1 MLRWGDAHGPPEAPG
16 DDLVLWHALG
26 KAGESKPGW
35 HWPRVPRAG
44 IQPCFCTKTSRALPD
59 VSLGFCT
66 NTHVFFHP
74 LCLQT
79 LLFNLAE
86 KELFKKLTSMPL
98 VIAQLQ
104 AHKYS
109 FSILFDVDAFRA
121 GCCQLDQVE
130 CPWPDLST
138 LRGHAAPV
146 KVLGPGCWS
155 DPGLLD
161 PVEAAGCPRGC
172 KALPQVPE
180 VSPCCSCTHGG
191 MEMRG
196 SCGDN
201 TVASGFCWGLEEP
214 LSARM
219 LPWNVVS
226 LC

>member
-44 IQPCFCTKTSRALPD
+44 IQPCFCTKTSRALPV

-138 LRGHAAPV
+138 LRGHAEPV

-155 DPGLLD
+155 APGLLN
-161 PVEAAGCPRGC
+161 PV
-172 KALPQVPE
+172 KPQDV
-180 VSPCCSCTHGG
+180 HGG
-191 MEMRG
+191 ARPFLKYQRSVHAAAVHMGAWKWGEVVGITRWHL
-196 SCGDN
+196 
-201 TVASGFCWGLEEP
+201 GFAG
-214 LSARM
+214 A
-219 LPWNVVS
+219 
-226 LC
+226 